1 MATERVVCAVDDSTS
16 GLPVVTTAGWLAK
29 ALGAELTVVHAVS
42 DADEDAQSLPAAVRS
57 WLPEDEPEI
66 RLLEG
71 DAAPA
76 ILQAAAEQEATLLVV
91 GSRGR
96 GTLRTALLGSV
107 SRDVAAE
114 AVCPVVVVP
123 ANAREIPQGAPA
135 DGREAVVVCGTDN
148 SDISMAAAAFSGR
161 LARSLGSQV
170 VMVHARQN
178 VRSVLEYRHPSSD
191 TPPVTGQDDSVD
203 KLVEDTIKRAAELA
217 GPGTTEIVE
226 PGPPVTVLNAVA
238 DRYDAELIV
247 VAAGGRSGLSSALLG
262 SVAAELPVSAERP
275 VVVIPRSVAE
285 RWGPGAEPLS

>member
-178 VRSVLEYRHPSSD
+178 VRSVLEYRHPVP
-191 TPPVTGQDDSVD
+191 T
-203 KLVEDTIKRAAELA
+203 RH
-217 GPGTTEIVE
+217 
-226 PGPPVTVLNAVA
+226 
-238 DRYDAELIV
+238 
-247 VAAGGRSGLSSALLG
+247 RSRVRMIRSTSWSKTRSSA
-262 SVAAELPVSAERP
+262 
-275 VVVIPRSVAE
+275 
-285 RWGPGAEPLS
+285 PLSLPAPARRRSLNRDPPSPS